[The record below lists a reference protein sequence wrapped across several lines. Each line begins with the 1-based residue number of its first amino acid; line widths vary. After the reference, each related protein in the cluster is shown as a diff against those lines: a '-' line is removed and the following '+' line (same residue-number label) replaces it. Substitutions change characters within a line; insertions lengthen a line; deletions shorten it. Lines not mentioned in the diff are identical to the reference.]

1 MRKYKIFAI
10 VCLLALWATMTF
22 TNSPASIAQAQ
33 NQDPEFTELRSI
45 EQKLSS
51 TSARQ
56 NTIPPIKKKKML
68 AWLKAGLYKDL
79 FTAEPNV
86 HGSTGPHGGNVR
98 TYYNP
103 ILTENLRQGK
113 KTWDVGAAMVKE
125 LYLSSATQVSGYSV
139 MIKVEEQSGSDG
151 SGWIYF
157 ESFSGSADNAFYGKG
172 IQICANCH
180 RAGVDF
186 LLATFR
192 P

>member
-10 VCLLALWATMTF
+10 ICSLTLFLTITF
-22 TNSPASIAQAQ
+22 TNNSTNIAQAKIE
-33 NQDPEFTELRSI
+33 DPELTELRAI
-45 EQKLSS
+45 EQKLAPKA
-51 TSARQ
+51 ARQ
-56 NTIPPIKKKKML
+56 NMIPPIKKKKMV
-68 AWLKAGLYKDL
+68 AWLKAGLYKEL
-79 FTAEPNV
+79 FTAEPTI

-98 TYYNP
+98 TFYNP
-103 ILTENLRQGK
+103 ILTENLRAGK

-125 LYLSSATQVSGYSV
+125 LYLSSTNQVSGYAV
-139 MIKVEEQSGSDG
+139 MIKVDEESGADG

-172 IQICANCH
+172 VQLCANCH
-180 RAGVDF
+180 RGGVDF